1 MLFISR
7 FSRRDPFAAT
17 DDVTGKLVVALY
29 AWDGNSFPGN
39 EYWVGQT
46 GSSGDSAAASCSQV
60 ENSKKNTGLSW
71 PPFGLIF
78 SFSWCVVRLQLKKF
92 TIINDDTK

>member
-60 ENSKKNTGLSW
+60 
-71 PPFGLIF
+71 
-78 SFSWCVVRLQLKKF
+78 
-92 TIINDDTK
+92 

>member
-1 MLFISR
+1 MLFLYR

-60 ENSKKNTGLSW
+60 ENSKKIRASPGLLLDLFF
-71 PPFGLIF
+71 PFLGAL
-78 SFSWCVVRLQLKKF
+78 LDY
-92 TIINDDTK
+92 N